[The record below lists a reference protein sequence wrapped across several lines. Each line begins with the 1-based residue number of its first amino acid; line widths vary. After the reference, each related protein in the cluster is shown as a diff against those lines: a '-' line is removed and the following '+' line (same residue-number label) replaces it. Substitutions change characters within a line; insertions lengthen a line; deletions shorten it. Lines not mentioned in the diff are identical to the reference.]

1 MGLKIGIVGLPNVGK
16 STLFNALTGQ
26 KAAAAANYPFCT
38 IDPNFGVIA
47 VPDRRLD
54 ELAVLVQPEKTV
66 PAVVEFVDIAGLVKG
81 ASNNEGMGNAFL
93 AHIRECNAIAQLI
106 RAFADNDIIH
116 VHDTVDPRRDREIIE
131 SELLLADL
139 QTAQNRLDKAK
150 SQSKSGDKEK
160 AREAQIMEAL
170 VNHLAAGNHARD
182 FVRDEQ
188 SEQLVRGLHLLTD
201 KPILYLVNVAERELA
216 TFDEQEVKERLDLPA
231 EAAVIPISAR
241 LEEELIDFG
250 REEAA
255 KYLAELGLKESSLNQ
270 VIRRAYEILGL
281 QTYFTAGKKEVRAWT
296 ITRGSKAPEAAGVI
310 HTDFEKG
317 FIKAEVIPYAAIIA
331 HGGQQQAR
339 EKGLMRLEGKE
350 YVVQEGDVMLF
361 KFNV

>member
-47 VPDRRLD
+47 VPDQRLE
-54 ELAVLVQPEKTV
+54 ELAALVQPEKIV

-93 AHIRECNAIAQLI
+93 SHIRECNAIAQLI
-106 RAFADNDIIH
+106 RVFADNDIIH

-139 QTAQNRLDKAK
+139 QTAESRLDKAR

-160 AREAQIMEAL
+160 LRESQIMEAL
-170 VNHLAAGNHARD
+170 VKHLASGNHARD
-182 FVRDEQ
+182 FERDEQ
-188 SEQLVRGLHLLTD
+188 SEPLVRGLHLLTD

-216 TFDEQEVKERLDLPA
+216 TFNEKDVKERLGLPT
-231 EAAVIPISAR
+231 EAVVIPISAR
-241 LEEELIDFG
+241 LEEELIDFD

-296 ITRGSKAPEAAGVI
+296 IKRGSKAPEAAGVI

-317 FIKAEVIPYAAIIA
+317 FIKAEVTPYAGIIA
-331 HGGQQQAR
+331 NGGQQQAR